1 MEWTDAMQKKT
12 RAELDT
18 ELDTLEVRLAT
29 FINELDES
37 EIFDAFAGEAEVI
50 EEAAA
55 VGDAEHVR
63 ARLDCMLA
71 SQGLIP
77 GDNEGEPCT

>member
-1 MEWTDAMQKKT
+1 MKT
-12 RAELDT
+12 RAELDA
-18 ELDTLEVRLAT
+18 ELEALEVRLGTLVA
-29 FINELDES
+29 ELDES
-37 EIFDAFAGEAEVI
+37 DVFDAFAGEAEAI
-50 EEAAA
+50 EEAA
-55 VGDAEHVR
+55 GPEDAEHVR